1 MINAVGI
8 DDSNIINK
16 AGNAAFAKNASDVK
30 DQTWVAR
37 VLNPNGPKINV
48 AVNSFIVIKNT
59 KAIATITPDLTNG
72 KVIEYITPILDLPK
86 PLAASSYDGLI

>member
-1 MINAVGI
+1 MNAVGI

-30 DQTWVAR
+30 DHTCVAN
-37 VLNPNGPKINV
+37 VLNPSGPKISV

-72 KVIEYITPILDLPK
+72 KVTEYITPMFDRPK
-86 PLAASSYDGLI
+86 PLAASS